1 MAGSPGTINCVN
13 GHPNPLE
20 AKFCG
25 ICGGKVEEIVDLP
38 RKQVTFVGVGGTGI
52 NILTSI
58 AEGYSKLE
66 TNTTSIG
73 FLGLNAASDE
83 VDEPSD
89 TSDLITYVKFGER
102 ARKVKRSWVSG
113 ESSFLEEESI
123 LDQMEKAGVTSSDLV
138 MVISAISGGTGSGV
152 PPPVLE
158 LIDRYAEAIP
168 VKTVTALLPAMD
180 EPDVFRFNAYCG
192 LSRLIEYRGKSRPD
206 MIILIGKENLMSHGD
221 VDNEGK
227 EMTFDR
233 TVASILDMTSNPGS
247 GEIYRWLEPADLVL
261 TTRSTGVIHF
271 VPCLALNHSLRIYQD
286 LESVLDSALLRP
298 LAEIDPSSSL
308 YTHIFLRVPKFL
320 KKEYSPE
327 AITKS
332 IYKWRK
338 KVFPEELGGDYSITY
353 VEKNGDKVDALI
365 LLGGCTMDGILRNLI
380 EGYRTVASSLTDSRR
395 RSAYKDLSSP
405 SKEELGV
412 LEVNMQEYLD
422 HVEKVRKG
430 QLISKGSA
438 S

>member
-66 TNTTSIG
+66 TNSTSIG

-365 LLGGCTMDGILRNLI
+365 LLGGCTMDGILRKLI
-380 EGYRTVASSLTDSRR
+380 EGYRTVASSLADSRR